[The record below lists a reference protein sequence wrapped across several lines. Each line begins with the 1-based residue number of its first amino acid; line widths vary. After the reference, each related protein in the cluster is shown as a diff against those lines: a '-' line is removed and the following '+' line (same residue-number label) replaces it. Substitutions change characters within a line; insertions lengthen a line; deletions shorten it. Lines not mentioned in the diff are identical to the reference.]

1 MRRRKYRSFLTC
13 CSWFSLVLVPLTPT
27 WHYLTPKSSPTSHI
41 LIKSLAVPVT
51 PVRMPPIPIRQSP
64 SIPGVPRP
72 STDSAKE
79 PIPGTKYISLR
90 VMLELLAGTLAIF
103 IIGVLAWKLGR
114 FIRSFTRK
122 RVLQGNAPTARYA
135 RTWYGWVP
143 LQRHERNRD
152 LAQTCLQRLCGW
164 TTWSSKAD
172 YRWVWWDPG
181 SKELQRHNEKRK
193 LRRWLP
199 RSLRS
204 RSFVTADDIWNPVLR
219 GPASKAG
226 TYVCSAGVLEGL
238 VPSSDIIFSREA
250 ATTSAAKGRD
260 STVDESR
267 DSETEFRGHLRRG
280 LGRMWYGGF
289 SRGRY
294 SADDAHFRRWR
305 TAWTSQLDYISKKN
319 KRRSSATNAYLISKK
334 SRSLPCL
341 LAANVFQQQHQR
353 PNRTSCAGTPA
364 RRSASHSPLQVL
376 RHSRK
381 YQVWSARMQL
391 RTPYCVKNG
400 SLGPLVPPG
409 SPISD
414 ILASISSHQ
423 ASLLDLAKLDKKR
436 SSVSSD
442 MVIYRHARRHR
453 RTSSILT
460 RKPAMT
466 DGAGKRCL
474 APGQNSLAGVSPHN
488 RQTLSCIDDD
498 PWTSSRSVECAP
510 TCEHKRF
517 DKKSNGSS
525 AKDIPE
531 IKIPIR
537 ILSDWE
543 IRSIYALSC
552 RLEWLANQ
560 LNPGRRPF
568 HFAMLPNH
576 WMNKRTWIVYDP
588 PCRVSIDARR
598 RLGDTRFFTAYPMPD
613 WTPKLKYP
621 QPHRKVVHR
630 PRIDSWRNAVNRRR
644 KSLGLTSFVKT
655 IELYE
660 SSGEYPPD
668 GKVDPAS
675 WMLRRPPQGVGPP
688 RNQENVYYEGG
699 TGWQET
705 YRDWQRVPH
714 GYRVRKMI
722 HEGRINRN
730 RVKEVALSV
739 SRRCTTR
746 GARSRQNRRIPGGP
760 IQELTHR

>member
-1 MRRRKYRSFLTC
+1 
-13 CSWFSLVLVPLTPT
+13 
-27 WHYLTPKSSPTSHI
+27 
-41 LIKSLAVPVT
+41 
-51 PVRMPPIPIRQSP
+51 MPPIPIRQSP

-122 RVLQGNAPTARYA
+122 RVLQSNAPTARYA

-143 LQRHERNRD
+143 LQRHERNQD
-152 LAQTCLQRLCGW
+152 LAQRCLQRLCGW

-226 TYVCSAGVLEGL
+226 T
-238 VPSSDIIFSREA
+238 
-250 ATTSAAKGRD
+250 
-260 STVDESR
+260 TVDESR

-381 YQVWSARMQL
+381 YQVWSA
-391 RTPYCVKNG
+391 
-400 SLGPLVPPG
+400 
-409 SPISD
+409 
-414 ILASISSHQ
+414 H
-423 ASLLDLAKLDKKR
+423 
-436 SSVSSD
+436 
-442 MVIYRHARRHR
+442 
-453 RTSSILT
+453 
-460 RKPAMT
+460 
-466 DGAGKRCL
+466 GAGKRYL

-688 RNQENVYYEGG
+688 RNQENVYYEGASSAWLSSPEDDPRG
-699 TGWQET
+699 QNQPEQSE
-705 YRDWQRVPH
+705 RSCAECIQ
-714 GYRVRKMI
+714 
-722 HEGRINRN
+722 
-730 RVKEVALSV
+730 ALYDKG
-739 SRRCTTR
+739 CT
-746 GARSRQNRRIPGGP
+746 
-760 IQELTHR
+760 